1 MSIWISLPL
10 LGKTIF
16 ENSIPFSLDD
26 SDRKIYVISP
36 FEIFYRKWT
45 ISPNKLVLFLTNK

>member
-1 MSIWISLPL
+1 MSIWISLSL

-45 ISPNKLVLFLTNK
+45 ISPNQLVLFLTNK

>member
-1 MSIWISLPL
+1 MSTWISFLL

-16 ENSIPFSLDD
+16 ENNVPFSLDD

-45 ISPNKLVLFLTNK
+45 ISPNQVVLLINK